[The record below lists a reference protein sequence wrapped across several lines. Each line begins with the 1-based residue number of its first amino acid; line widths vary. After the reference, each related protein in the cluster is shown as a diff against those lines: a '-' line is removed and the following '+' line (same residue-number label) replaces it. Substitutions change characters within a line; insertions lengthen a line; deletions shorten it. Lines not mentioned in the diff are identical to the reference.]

1 VSRRLLVI
9 AGLAL
14 VGLGIATY
22 LTVVHYTGAEPVCA
36 VNHGCETVQ
45 KSKYADLAGVP
56 VALIGLIGYVSIL
69 ASLAIRGENGR
80 LIRVA
85 ITAIGFLFSA
95 YLTYLEL
102 FEIHA
107 ICQWCVGS
115 AVIMTGLL
123 IVCVYD
129 FLSPDDSDR
138 YSSLAETPVNSATT
152 AAAGR
157 TRAPA
162 STNR

>member
-1 VSRRLLVI
+1 MSRRLLVI

-22 LTVVHYTGAEPVCA
+22 LTIVHYTGAEPVCA

-56 VALIGLIGYVSIL
+56 VALIGLIGYVGIL
-69 ASLAIRGENGR
+69 LSLLVRGENGR

-107 ICQWCVGS
+107 VCQWCVGS
-115 AVIMTGLL
+115 AVIMTALL
-123 IVCVYD
+123 ILCVYD
-129 FLSPDDSDR
+129 FLSPADNDR
-138 YSSLAETPVNSATT
+138 YSSLADTPVSSATT

>member
-1 VSRRLLVI
+1 MATLT
-9 AGLAL
+9 L

-22 LTVVHYTGAEPVCA
+22 LVIVHYTGAEPVCA

-56 VALIGLIGYVSIL
+56 VALIGLIGYISIL
-69 ASLAIRGENGR
+69 ATFLVRGENGR
-80 LIRVA
+80 LLRVA
-85 ITAIGFLFSA
+85 MTAIGFAFSA

-115 AVIMTGLL
+115 AVIMTLLL
-123 IVCVYD
+123 IASVYD
-129 FLSPDDSDR
+129 FLSPGPEPETDR
-138 YSSLAETPVNSATT
+138 YSSLAETPVSSATT

>member
-1 VSRRLLVI
+1 MV
-9 AGLAL
+9 GLAL
-14 VGLGIATY
+14 LGLGIATY
-22 LTVVHYTGAEPVCA
+22 LVVVHYTGAEPVCA

-56 VALIGLIGYVSIL
+56 VALIGLIGYVAIL
-69 ASLAIRGENGR
+69 ASFLVRGESGR
-80 LIRVA
+80 LLRLA
-85 ITAIGFLFSA
+85 LTAVGFAFSA

-107 ICQWCVGS
+107 ICQWCLGS
-115 AVIMTGLL
+115 AVIMTLLL
-123 IVCVYD
+123 IASVYD
-129 FLSPDDSDR
+129 FLSPPPDTDR
-138 YSSLAETPVNSATT
+138 YSSLADTPVSSATT